1 MKKFAV
7 SAFMCVGLFGC
18 SDKPAETPASTNSA
32 QTTTTTA
39 PAEAPS
45 NLPANAPVVKVVT
58 SGVLPPLSFSNET
71 GNLQGID
78 VDIIRAVGEN
88 QGFKVE
94 IHKEKFVEMLPALES
109 GKYQVVISGLSVSP
123 ERVAKFDHTNFY
135 IYNPSVIMHTPN
147 VPVTNIQSLKSL
159 RVGTMSDTT
168 QAKLIDELAPAS
180 HEKVD
185 TVFQLYQGL
194 IQGKYDAVLQD
205 KYFLE
210 YVAAGY
216 PDQKVNV
223 VEYDENRDSAGIV
236 MYTKKGDKELMD
248 KLNAGIANLQQS
260 GEIDKIVSK
269 YLSVPT
275 AQ

>member
-147 VPVTNIQSLKSL
+147 APVTNIQSLKSL